1 MTAREFF
8 DQVSAAVR
16 DGREAAMLLEY
27 GCGGGGSG
35 GGPVRRS
42 EPSDPVKARFDAD
55 EAARARLESARG
67 TVADGLRVVAGLR
80 RVYARKAD
88 AVELRYIR
96 LMPWQDVADAMGIG
110 RRTAI
115 AWADQLLDWVDC
127 VGVARAA
134 LGSGIAQDSWSEANL
149 Q

>member
-27 GCGGGGSG
+27 GCGGCGNG

-42 EPSDPVKARFDAD
+42 EPSDPVQARFDAD
-55 EAARARLESARG
+55 EAARARIESASG

-88 AVELRYIR
+88 ALELRYVR
-96 LMPWQDVADAMGIG
+96 LMGWRQVGEALGVDA
-110 RRTAI
+110 RTARR
-115 AWADQLLDWVDC
+115 WADIMLDWVDL
-127 VGVARAA
+127 VGLARAA
-134 LGSGIAQDSWSEANL
+134 MGEGVAQG
-149 Q
+149 

>member
-42 EPSDPVKARFDAD
+42 EPSDPVQARFDAD

-88 AVELRYIR
+88 AVELRYVR
-96 LMPWQDVADAMGIG
+96 LMGWRQVGEALGVDA
-110 RRTAI
+110 RTARR
-115 AWADQLLDWVDC
+115 WADIMLDWVDL
-127 VGVARAA
+127 VGIARASMGDGVA
-134 LGSGIAQDSWSEANL
+134 QV
-149 Q
+149 

>member
-8 DQVSAAVR
+8 EQVSAAVR
-16 DGREAAMLLEY
+16 DGREAEMLLEY

-42 EPSDPVKARFDAD
+42 EPSDPVQARFDAD
-55 EAARARLESARG
+55 EAARARLESAMG

-88 AVELRYIR
+88 ALELRYVR
-96 LMPWQDVADAMGIG
+96 LMGWRQVGEALGVDA
-110 RRTAI
+110 RTARR
-115 AWADQLLDWVDC
+115 WADIMLDWVDL
-127 VGVARAA
+127 VGIARAA
-134 LGSGIAQDSWSEANL
+134 MGEGVAQV
-149 Q
+149 

>member
-16 DGREAAMLLEY
+16 DGREAAMLLDY

-42 EPSDPVKARFDAD
+42 EPSDPVQARFDAD

-88 AVELRYIR
+88 ALELRYVR
-96 LMPWQDVADAMGIG
+96 LMGWRQVGEALGVDA
-110 RRTAI
+110 RTARR
-115 AWADQLLDWVDC
+115 WADIMLDWVDL
-127 VGVARAA
+127 VGLARAA
-134 LGSGIAQDSWSEANL
+134 MGEGVAQV
-149 Q
+149 